1 MCCPHYFNK
10 KKRKEGKEIMKKILA
25 ILLSIMMVFCFMP
38 GMAFAEP
45 ETQTSIENAD
55 VTLSQNSFTY
65 GLSVENI
72 KDYIKVKLN
81 GTEVPKTEYTVSCAK
96 TGNSTSIT
104 TGVLDVGKYTAT
116 VKAIDSSETYK
127 GIATKTVEFLITPKS
142 GLDSSISVSID
153 NAKKKVNT
161 LVDDLIVY
169 DSITQKPLTKGTDY
183 TIPED
188 YKTVL
193 GSSNNITLSF
203 INNYSGNR
211 NFYYTGVYDIK
222 DVYKVSSPDQSTS
235 GNGKITEYTYS
246 RGVKRTASFT
256 LIKNSNY
263 TNNSSIPAA
272 DYEVIY
278 SDNENVTGQEITATI
293 KGKGNFTGEIT
304 DVKTGIKIVAKSLN
318 TLSITVGNSTSANT
332 APPITIKDGSY
343 TLIQGTDYTVDSPDS
358 TNKTVTI
365 TGQGNYKDPVIKS
378 FSIGKGI
385 RSVSVDKTSF
395 DYSGYDQRP
404 NLTVIDSDGALVPA
418 NGYRV
423 EWPADTKNN
432 GRKEFKVIGIGAY
445 AGEVSGSYTILK
457 KDLSKCDISLSG
469 TSFAYTGYAIK
480 PAVAVKDSY
489 CTLRE
494 GTDYTL
500 VYSSNIAKGTASVTV
515 TAKDNYSGV
524 KILNFYIGTS
534 PLQRCSISLDKTSY
548 NYTGYEIKPTVKV
561 TDGTKTVTAS
571 NYVVTYRNNTATG
584 TATAVVTGKNDFY
597 GVVEL
602 PFAIVGKTIENCTIT
617 VTPTSYTADGYE
629 KRPSVTV
636 KDGYKSLTEG
646 KDYSV
651 TYADNKIAGTA
662 SVIITGKGGYSGT
675 VTKYFTIVGLK
686 QTLTLEKSSYI
697 KYPTSNA
704 FVIPT
709 PKATGDG
716 TGFSY
721 VSSDPSVVT
730 VSANGVVTPIGPGEA
745 TITVTT
751 IGVKRYEPVSK
762 KITITVKPNRP
773 QFKLTSTAKGRLKV
787 SITKLSNVDGY
798 QIKYTRTDT
807 YKYFTYPHRF
817 NDYKTQ
823 YKIFKGLK
831 SNAKYKVQVRAYKL
845 LPDGTKLYGNWM
857 TVKTLKV
864 K

>member
-1 MCCPHYFNK
+1 
-10 KKRKEGKEIMKKILA
+10 MKKILT

-38 GMAFAEP
+38 GIAFAEP
-45 ETQTSIENAD
+45 ETQTGTDPGTTPIPIENAD

-65 GLSVENI
+65 GLSAGSL
-72 KDYIKVKLN
+72 KSYIKVTVN
-81 GTEVPKTEYTVSCAK
+81 GTAVPTNEYTVSCTK
-96 TGNSTSIT
+96 IEPEENSTVTASQATDALNVGNYKATIT
-104 TGVLDVGKYTAT
+104 INEGSELYSGTA
-116 VKAIDSSETYK
+116 ETQ
-127 GIATKTVEFLITPKS
+127 TFTITPKS
-142 GLDSSISVSID
+142 GLDSSISISID
-153 NAKKKVNT
+153 DNKKI
-161 LVDDLIVY
+161 VDKTVEDLIVK
-169 DSITQKPLTKGTDY
+169 DGTKTLVKGTDY
-183 TIPED
+183 TLEPAT
-188 YKTVL
+188 YTTKL
-193 GSSNNITLSF
+193 NSNNITLIF
-203 INNYSGNR
+203 KGNYEGTR
-211 NFYYTGVYDIK
+211 NFSYTGAYDISK
-222 DVYKVSSPDQSTS
+222 VYRVSSPNQDDT
-235 GNGKITEYTYS
+235 KRTITPVTYS

-332 APPITIKDGSY
+332 APPITIKDGNY
-343 TLIQGTDYTVDSPDS
+343 TLTRGKDYTVDAVNS

-365 TGQGNYKDPVIKS
+365 TGQGNYKDAVTKS